1 MLKVV
6 LFANGVVDLVI
17 GLALVVMP
25 ALGLRVP
32 GWPVLGSEAVFIA
45 GGWGLGIIV
54 LGAGRVW
61 AAFAPR
67 YHWMWNVLGIIEAAP
82 LALYALVRV
91 VFTPTTMGQAALPL
105 YLGAVF
111 AVLYILA
118 LVRNRAVV
126 PKPASD

>member
-6 LFANGVVDLVI
+6 LFANGVVDLAI

-32 GWPVLGSEAVFIA
+32 GWPVLGPDAAFIA
-45 GGWGLGIIV
+45 GGWGIGIV
-54 LGAGRVW
+54 ALGAGRVW

-82 LALYALVRV
+82 LALFTLVRL
-91 VFTPTTMGQAALPL
+91 VFTPTTMVQAALPL

-126 PKPASD
+126 PKPAAA